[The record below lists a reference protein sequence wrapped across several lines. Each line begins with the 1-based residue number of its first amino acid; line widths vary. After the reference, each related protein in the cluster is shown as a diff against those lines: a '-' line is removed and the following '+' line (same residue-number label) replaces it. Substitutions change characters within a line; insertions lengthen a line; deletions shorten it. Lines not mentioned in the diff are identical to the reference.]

1 VIRSFE
7 MHSRQRGVVLV
18 ISLILL
24 LAVTFMIVTSS
35 NLVQT
40 DLKIVQNMESRE
52 AARSAAISAIEEAIS
67 TGLFTTN
74 TLNLFDDPCDVNT
87 RCYDLNGTLDTS
99 DDIRVTLTEPTCVIV
114 TPIENADLDVFNNA
128 GDASCFLPPAVY
140 SMCANSVWEFQAVAT
155 DPLTGASVTV
165 RQGISV
171 LTTLNAIDTACPS

>member
-1 VIRSFE
+1 

-18 ISLILL
+18 IALILL

-52 AARSAAISAIEEAIS
+52 AVRSAAISAIEEAIS

-74 TLNLFDDPCDVNT
+74 TLNLFEDPCDGDVNT
-87 RCYDLNGTLDTS
+87 RCYDLNGTIDTS

-114 TPIENADLDVFNNA
+114 TPIENAGLDVFNNA
-128 GDASCFLPPAVY
+128 ADASCFLPPAVY
-140 SMCANSVWEFQAVAT
+140 SMCANSVWEFEAVAT

-165 RQGISV
+165 RQGVSI